1 MGPLP
6 CCVVQASENFLKGFL
21 GKHGLK
27 LQNQT
32 LFLPIFVNCLLSTGD
47 REENGLDR
55 NHQEEE
61 EKDQCNSIKMSS
73 PGDPHTCSPEP
84 RVHLQGVS
92 G

>member
-1 MGPLP
+1 MGHLP
-6 CCVVQASENFLKGFL
+6 CGVVQASENFLKGFL

-61 EKDQCNSIKMSS
+61 EKDQCNSIKMSVQVT
-73 PGDPHTCSPEP
+73 HTCSPEP